1 MQETRQISRDAAAPI
16 LIFTPSTLFHLQLS
30 AFKLDDEHKG
40 TISQK
45 LEEAQE
51 VKFTLGRPK
60 AALQK
65 VQQRVQVERRPAE
78 ALETVLHNL
87 TAPPTATS
95 RSDSDRVGA
104 GLPPRPPVEDTASFP
119 VLSSNRGAACNSPTQ
134 RVRPPSRGEFREYGP
149 GEYNA
154 MIARRAR
161 SFERE
166 GGEGYRSGSLGLRR
180 RDASWDR
187 KWRDE
192 QDRNRC
198 VPHLHDGAALG
209 PRQGGDPAT
218 TAFTADLRTFPAS
231 ATAGFLAR

>member
-1 MQETRQISRDAAAPI
+1 M
-16 LIFTPSTLFHLQLS
+16 QLS

-87 TAPPTATS
+87 TAPPTATFG
-95 RSDSDRVGA
+95 SDSDKVGA
-104 GLPPRPPVEDTASFP
+104 GLPPRPPVEDTASFS

-166 GGEGYRSGSLGLRR
+166 GGEGYRGGSLGLRR

-198 VPHLHDGAALG
+198 VLSTCTMAPLG
-209 PRQGGDPAT
+209 DLAT
-218 TAFTADLRTFPAS
+218 AAFTPDLRTSPAS

>member
-1 MQETRQISRDAAAPI
+1 M
-16 LIFTPSTLFHLQLS
+16 QLS
-30 AFKLDDEHKG
+30 AFKLGDEHKG

-51 VKFTLGRPK
+51 VRFTLGRPK

-65 VQQRVQVERRPAE
+65 VEQRVQVERRPAE
-78 ALETVLHNL
+78 APETVLHNR

-104 GLPPRPPVEDTASFP
+104 GLPPRPPVVEDTASFP
-119 VLSSNRGAACNSPTQ
+119 DLSINRGAACNSPAQ

-166 GGEGYRSGSLGLRR
+166 GGEGYRGGSLGLRR

-198 VPHLHDGAALG
+198 VPQLHDGAALE
-209 PRQGGDPAT
+209 PRQGGDLAT

>member
-1 MQETRQISRDAAAPI
+1 M
-16 LIFTPSTLFHLQLS
+16 QLS

-78 ALETVLHNL
+78 ALETVLHNV
-87 TAPPTATS
+87 TAPPTA
-95 RSDSDRVGA
+95 DSDKVGA
-104 GLPPRPPVEDTASFP
+104 GLPQRPPVEDTASFP
-119 VLSSNRGAACNSPTQ
+119 VLSNRGAACNSPTQ
-134 RVRPPSRGEFREYGP
+134 RVEFREYGP

-166 GGEGYRSGSLGLRR
+166 GGEGYRGGSLGLRR

-209 PRQGGDPAT
+209 PRRGGDLAA